1 MKKIGILGLGNNYTL
16 MLKLLKKTRDIEF
29 TGIYDYNKQLSEKV
43 ASSAKLSSN
52 SNPFGLISKSDLL
65 IVPKTDEKSYN
76 LIIECIQ
83 NSKHVIVDQAV
94 NLYLN
99 EIDELN
105 KLATEASV
113 SVVPFLPYR
122 FSNCLINTKS
132 YIFNPVF
139 IQINYNS
146 IPEFKTSSASKSDV
160 LLNIIDI
167 VINLVKANIK
177 TINANVVSV
186 VGKIPQLINTRLE
199 FDNGCI
205 ACISID
211 FIASRDEFFLTVY
224 QTGQIVSID
233 LNKNLSIIKTFN
245 RNNVL
250 EFEITRPV
258 IPKDENPY
266 EEIINYINTFETYL
280 NPVNHLESFKNSM
293 LILRK
298 VEEKT
303 MASLL

>member
-83 NSKHVIVDQAV
+83 NSKHVIVDQTV